1 MNTDDGVFDGG
12 SRFGSGGQGSDAI
25 CGTLRHTPPIQ
36 GRAPCAGNES
46 LLNHAEK
53 PAVSSRTVNVRSG
66 HIDRDR
72 CKACHRSLPSP
83 GADLGAGIPPQ
94 MPAPR
99 PRRSP
104 LVGGAFF
111 YQLNPSR
118 RGSRT
123 RRRSDRGSLEVRH
136 VRAGDAVAK
145 ILLRA
150 KGILCGGA
158 GAAVD
163 RQQTRAGPEHA
174 VRCAADRAAGHAVH
188 NVLPARTAGDPRAA
202 RGGWLRRI
210 TASCAAPGSRP
221 DALRRCR
228 FPAGIRIP
236 SAPAAAGSSG
246 CFRCGHRSAARTT
259 CHGRRPG

>member
-1 MNTDDGVFDGG
+1 MVFATAAADC
-12 SRFGSGGQGSDAI
+12 SVAHGSDAI

-36 GRAPCAGNES
+36 GCTPCAGNES

-53 PAVSSRTVNVRSG
+53 SAGSSRTVNVRSG

-72 CKACHRSLPSP
+72 CKACHGSLPSP

-94 MPAPR
+94 MPAPP

-104 LVGGAFF
+104 LVDGAFF
-111 YQLNPSR
+111 YQLSPSR

-123 RRRSDRGSLEVRH
+123 GMP
-136 VRAGDAVAK
+136 AAA
-145 ILLRA
+145 I
-150 KGILCGGA
+150 A
-158 GAAVD
+158 GASRSAMFVLAMPWRKFSCARRESYAVVLGL
-163 RQQTRAGPEHA
+163 RWIGSKRALGQNTLSGVLRIVLLA
-174 VRCAADRAAGHAVH
+174 MRCTTCC
-188 NVLPARTAGDPRAA
+188 PARRAGDPRAA

-210 TASCAAPGSRP
+210 TASRVAPGSRP

-246 CFRCGHRSAARTT
+246 CFRCGHRSEGRTA
-259 CHGRRPG
+259 CRGRRPG

>member
-1 MNTDDGVFDGG
+1 MTGARPVIDLSHPLEQISERGFLPKCPLPGPVDPPWSAGFFL
-12 SRFGSGGQGSDAI
+12 STEPLPPRFTHA
-25 CGTLRHTPPIQ
+25 PPL
-36 GRAPCAGNES
+36 GYAG
-46 LLNHAEK
+46 
-53 PAVSSRTVNVRSG
+53 
-66 HIDRDR
+66 
-72 CKACHRSLPSP
+72 
-83 GADLGAGIPPQ
+83 
-94 MPAPR
+94 
-99 PRRSP
+99 
-104 LVGGAFF
+104 
-111 YQLNPSR
+111 
-118 RGSRT
+118 
-123 RRRSDRGSLEVRH
+123 RSDRGSLEVRH